1 MTLDGIAARL
11 KRAGIDPDAARH
23 EAMLLIERFC
33 GDLDR
38 QSDHIV
44 L

>member
-1 MTLDGIAARL
+1 MSLAETGD
-11 KRAGIDPDAARH
+11 IDAVLVLIECGLHR
-23 EAMLLIERFC
+23 LIERFC